1 MSFTGLFFLGV
12 GVFVLV
18 AAAINWDWFFEH
30 RKSQLFVS
38 LFGRTG
44 ARVFYAL
51 LGAGISAYGAGS
63 LLGMILL
70 E

>member
-1 MSFTGLFFLGV
+1 MSYTGLFFLGA
-12 GVFVLV
+12 GIFVFV
-18 AAAINWDWFFEH
+18 AAAIDWDWFFEH
-30 RKSQLFVS
+30 RKAQPFVS

-51 LGAGISAYGAGS
+51 LGIGISVYGAGL
-63 LLGMILL
+63 LLGMMPL